1 MPEKKATALILV
13 ELPRKLNYFVGAKSL
28 DLSGG
33 TICVVYD
40 DGSFEQMPMK
50 AEMEAEFDS
59 SREGATVAKLRYLGQ
74 EALFQI
80 HLRVPQVR
88 RFIVKKPPAKTQ
100 YLSGEKLDLAGLV
113 LFAEYETG
121 EKEPWENIPEVD
133 YTVKEGDAV
142 YPLTISGVTV
152 PIYIKVAA
160 AKLVCIRMG
169 KLPEKTEYLER
180 VEQFDPTG
188 GTVVQVY
195 DSGAEKEIPLTVHA
209 VRGFSN
215 LEPGEQTLTVQIGP
229 MTTTFPVLIRAKRAT
244 RLNVISGLAKTNY
257 IEGQEIQTDGLKLA
271 AEYDNGETHVIEEYT
286 WEPKVAGLD
295 CLAVT
300 IAAEGATVDIPIG
313 VNPRQITGIFVER
326 MPDKVKYLEKK
337 ETIKADGGQLR
348 LEYNFGDPSV
358 IEITNDMLCGF
369 DNRQA
374 GECVVEVQYKGFTTK
389 LSVEITP
396 QQLIGLLV
404 TKMPDRTIYA
414 PGEKFDPT
422 GMTVSGFYNNGLLQP
437 VTSYA
442 ILPDRPLEER
452 DVAVTI
458 GNMDKTAVIPI
469 AVSEQYRAP
478 EPEIPLEEFVQQ
490 VEADLNKATA
500 APVATPPPTFAPP
513 SPVPEPEKPADKGI
527 AALGKRL
534 FYPSVSKLRG
544 LTDD

>member
-1 MPEKKATALILV
+1 MPNDKKATALILV
-13 ELPRKLNYFVGAKSL
+13 ELPRKLNYFVGAKAL

-40 DGSFEQMPMK
+40 DGTFEQMSMK
-50 AEMEAEFDS
+50 TEMETEFDS
-59 SREGATVAKLRYLGQ
+59 SQEGATVAKLRYMGQ
-74 EALFQI
+74 ETLFQI
-80 HLRVPQVR
+80 HLRRPQVR
-88 RFIVKKPPAKTQ
+88 RLIVKKPPAKTQ
-100 YLSGEKLDLAGLV
+100 YLSGEKLDLSGLV

-160 AKLVCIRMG
+160 AKLMCIRMG

-180 VEQFDPTG
+180 VEQFDPAG
-188 GTVVQVY
+188 GTVVQVF

-244 RLNVISGLAKTNY
+244 RLNVISGLSKTNY
-257 IEGQEIQTDGLKLA
+257 IEGQEIQVDGLKLA
-271 AEYDNGETHVIEEYT
+271 AEYDNGETHIIEQYD

-300 IAAEGATVDIPIG
+300 VTAEGATLDIPIG

-326 MPDKVKYLEKK
+326 LPDKVKYLEKK
-337 ETIKADGGQLR
+337 ETMRADGGQLR
-348 LEYNFGDPSV
+348 LEYNFGTPTV
-358 IEITNDMLCGF
+358 IEITNEMLRGF

-374 GECVVEVQYKGFTTK
+374 GECVVEVQYKGFTTTFQ
-389 LSVEITP
+389 VEITP
-396 QQLIGLLV
+396 QQLIGLLI
-404 TKMPDRTIYA
+404 TKMPDKTTYA
-414 PGEKFDPT
+414 PGEKFDPA
-422 GMTVSGFYNNGLLQP
+422 GMLVSGFYNNGLLQS

-442 ILPDRPLEER
+442 IMPDRPLEEQ

-458 GNMDKTAVIPI
+458 GNMDKTAVVPI
-469 AVSEQYRAP
+469 SVNEKYRAL
-478 EPEIPLEEFVQQ
+478 EPEVPLEEFVQQ
-490 VEADLNKATA
+490 VEAGLSKAA
-500 APVATPPPTFAPP
+500 AVPPPPP
-513 SPVPEPEKPADKGI
+513 SPPQPPPPEPGKPEEKGI
-527 AALGKRL
+527 AAWGRRL
-534 FYPSVSKLRG
+534 FYPSASKLRG
-544 LTDD
+544 LMDD

>member
-1 MPEKKATALILV
+1 MPERKATALVLV
-13 ELPRKLNYFVGAKSL
+13 ELPRKLNYFVGAKTL

-33 TICVVYD
+33 TVCVVYD
-40 DGSFEQMPMK
+40 NGTFEQMPMRP
-50 AEMEAEFDS
+50 EMETEFDS
-59 SREGATVAKLRYLGQ
+59 SHEGATVAKLRYLGQ

-80 HLRVPQVR
+80 HLRAPKVR
-88 RFIVKKPPAKTQ
+88 KLIVKKPPTKTQ
-100 YLSGEKLDLAGLV
+100 YLSGEKLDLDGLV

-121 EKEPWENIPEVD
+121 EKEPWEDIPEIE
-133 YTVKEGDAV
+133 YMVKEGDAV
-142 YPLTISGVTV
+142 YPLTISGITV

-160 AKLVCIRMG
+160 AKLVCIHMG
-169 KLPEKTEYLER
+169 NPPKKTEYLER

-188 GTVVQVY
+188 GTVVQVF

-229 MTTTFPVLIRAKRAT
+229 MTTTFPVQIRAKRAT

-257 IEGQEIQTDGLKLA
+257 IEGQEIQIDGLKLA

-300 IAAEGATVDIPIG
+300 IAAEGAMVDIPIG

-326 MPDKVKYLEKK
+326 MPDKAKYLEKK
-337 ETIKADGGQLR
+337 ETMKADGGQLR
-348 LEYNFGDPSV
+348 LEYNFGDPSI
-358 IEITNDMLCGF
+358 IEITNDMLRGF

-389 LSVEITP
+389 FSVEITP

-404 TKMPDRTIYA
+404 TKMPDRTTYA

-442 ILPDRPLEER
+442 ILPDRPLEEQ

-478 EPEIPLEEFVQQ
+478 KPEISLEEFVQK
-490 VEADLNKATA
+490 VEAGLDKAATA
-500 APVATPPPTFAPP
+500 PAATPSFAPAP
-513 SPVPEPEKPADKGI
+513 PPPEPQKPEAKGI
-527 AALGKRL
+527 TAWGKRL
-534 FYPSVSKLRG
+534 FYPSASKLRG